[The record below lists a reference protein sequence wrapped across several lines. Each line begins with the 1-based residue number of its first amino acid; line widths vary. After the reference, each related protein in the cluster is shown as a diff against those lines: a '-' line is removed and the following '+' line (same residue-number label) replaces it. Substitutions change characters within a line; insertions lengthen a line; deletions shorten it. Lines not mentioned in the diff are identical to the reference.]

1 MLDQRKIKDHYEE
14 ESMDYSQ
21 LSAYP
26 ERSQK
31 LKRFIPVNKLDKST
45 SLQALSVM
53 AGSPIGHLQM
63 ASERSEIDVFEESE
77 YCSLPEQDE
86 GGLI

>member
-1 MLDQRKIKDHYEE
+1 VLDQRKIKDHYEE

-53 AGSPIGHLQM
+53 AGSPIYVRFIEHL
-63 ASERSEIDVFEESE
+63 ERANKERMGDHYICLSCWCFLDM
-77 YCSLPEQDE
+77 L
-86 GGLI
+86 